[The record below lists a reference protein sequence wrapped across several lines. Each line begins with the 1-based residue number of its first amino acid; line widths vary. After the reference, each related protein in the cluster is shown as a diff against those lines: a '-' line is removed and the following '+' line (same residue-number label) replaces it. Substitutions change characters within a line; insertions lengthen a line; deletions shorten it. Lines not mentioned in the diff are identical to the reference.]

1 MIDTFWTNYKNIS
14 NIKIY
19 FYPRSFRILAFIFTS
34 VIHFEFNF
42 NVYFEV
48 RVDIFL
54 FVDISNWST
63 TIYWENSPLATEL
76 FCLNYYVWNQMTIY
90 AWSTFEPLILFHWSI
105 CVSFHKY
112 HCLDYCKNCWKSWNL
127 CIPVLFFY
135 QLVLAIQ
142 GPLYFPITFELGCQF
157 SSKIK
162 LTGILNRILYNL

>member
-1 MIDTFWTNYKNIS
+1 MQLKSIFCIQWSLLYLYVMIDTFWTNYKNIS

-54 FVDISNWST
+54 FIDISNWST

-76 FCLNYYVWNQMTIY
+76 FCLNYYLWNQMTIY

-112 HCLDYCKNCWKSWNL
+112 HCLDYCKIVGNL
-127 CIPVLFFY
+127 GTYVFQFCSFINLFWLFKVIY
-135 QLVLAIQ
+135 ISL
-142 GPLYFPITFELGCQF
+142 
-157 SSKIK
+157 
-162 LTGILNRILYNL
+162 